1 MTAIPFPETRTPSGR
16 FAPGH
21 SGNPAGRPKGAR
33 NRATLAAEAI
43 LAENADGLAE
53 RLVADG
59 LAGDGQALRFLVGRC
74 LPAPTGRPI
83 TLDVAPGREGDLLHV
98 HGLIV
103 RAMADG
109 EITPQEALAASRVI
123 ALGLKLAE
131 RRDKIARRAAAVASG
146 ERPRPSAAEEAEKV
160 RSDGQGDG
168 GAAPASPSRAEG
180 GVPAPAGGRED
191 GPVSHLYFSAAPR
204 AESEPAP
211 VPGLYFSRPPR
222 GDLYASTTL
231 ARGGAGASSRLFPP
245 VNFSAAGSTRRA
257 AA

>member
-1 MTAIPFPETRTPSGR
+1 MTAIPFPETRTKSGR

-43 LAENADGLAE
+43 LAENAEGLAE

-74 LPAPTGRPI
+74 LPAATGRPI
-83 TLDVAPGREGDLLHV
+83 ALDVAPGREGDFLHV
-98 HGLIV
+98 HGLVV

-109 EITPQEALAASRVI
+109 EITPQEALAASRVL

-131 RRDKIARRAAAVASG
+131 RRDKLARKAAAAASG
-146 ERPRPSAAEEAEKV
+146 ERARPHAAEGAGTARGNGKGEA
-160 RSDGQGDG
+160 
-168 GAAPASPSRAEG
+168 AASVSPSPSESGA
-180 GVPAPAGGRED
+180 PAPARARE
-191 GPVSHLYFSAAPR
+191 GEPVSRLYSFAAPR
-204 AESEPAP
+204 AETQPAP
-211 VPGLYFSRPPR
+211 VPDLYVAQRPR
-222 GDLYASTTL
+222 GDLYASTAL
-231 ARGGAGASSRLFPP
+231 ARLGAGASSRLFPP
-245 VNFSAAGSTRRA
+245 VNSSLAGSTRRA

>member
-43 LAENADGLAE
+43 LAENAEGLAE

-59 LAGDGQALRFLVGRC
+59 LGGDGQALRFLVGRC
-74 LPAPTGRPI
+74 LPAATGRPI

-109 EITPQEALAASRVI
+109 EITPQEALAASRVL

-131 RRDKIARRAAAVASG
+131 RRDKIARKAAAAASG
-146 ERPRPSAAEEAEKV
+146 ERALPPAAEAAE
-160 RSDGQGDG
+160 RARGDAKG
-168 GAAPASPSRAEG
+168 EGAPPASPSRG
-180 GVPAPAGGRED
+180 QVGVPAPARARED
-191 GPVSHLYFSAAPR
+191 EPVSRLYFSAAPR
-204 AESEPAP
+204 AVSEPAP
-211 VPGLYFSRPPR
+211 VSDLYFSRPPR
-222 GDLYASTTL
+222 GDLYASTAL
-231 ARGGAGASSRLFPP
+231 ARVGAGASSRLFPP
-245 VNFSAAGSTRRA
+245 LNFSAAGSTRRA

>member
-1 MTAIPFPETRTPSGR
+1 MTAIPLPETRTPSGR

-43 LAENADGLAE
+43 LAENVEGLAE
-53 RLVADG
+53 RLAADG

-74 LPAPTGRPI
+74 LPAATGRPI
-83 TLDVAPGREGDLLHV
+83 ALDVAPGREGDLLHV

-109 EITPQEALAASRVI
+109 EITPQEALAASRVL

-131 RRDKIARRAAAVASG
+131 RRDKIARKAAAAASG
-146 ERPRPSAAEEAEKV
+146 ERALAQAAEAAE
-160 RSDGQGDG
+160 RARGDAKG
-168 GAAPASPSRAEG
+168 EGAPPASPSRDQV
-180 GVPAPAGGRED
+180 GVPAPARSRE
-191 GPVSHLYFSAAPR
+191 GEPVSRLHFSAAPR

-211 VPGLYFSRPPR
+211 VPGLYFSRGPHR
-222 GDLYASTTL
+222 DLYASTAL
-231 ARGGAGASSRLFPP
+231 ARIGAGASSRLFPP